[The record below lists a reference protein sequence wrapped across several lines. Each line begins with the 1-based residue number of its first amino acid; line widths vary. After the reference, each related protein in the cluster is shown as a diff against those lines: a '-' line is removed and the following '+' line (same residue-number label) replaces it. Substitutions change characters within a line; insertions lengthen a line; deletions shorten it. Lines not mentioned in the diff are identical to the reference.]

1 MLQVNK
7 MIDEKGIQPGWVSSL
22 DIIEKTGISRA
33 TLNNY
38 IKMNILPRP
47 TVKKPEETTVR
58 ARMLGYFPEGVI
70 NIIEQIKILRK
81 QGYTMD
87 VIIERLKG
95 PDRIK
100 SSREA
105 MMWEE
110 SRSPDTVDAEKFLPS
125 DQAGSRQMPQ
135 ERRETLNLTINE
147 INYPAYLLN
156 NAFEIDWINA
166 SAENDIFL
174 LKISALKEPSARNI
188 FRLLLRSKDQ
198 EKQNIQNLLD
208 FHLGFV
214 KEKESDP
221 GGLFMGISQ
230 EEIQNLE
237 KRCGQIERRQR
248 QAINK
253 SPLVLCNHEGMPIS
267 GHVHYMLFREGTLFI
282 HTPLEDSV
290 QDIADLF
297 SRRTK
302 VINDLLRQRMPT
314 LISYCVLVADL
325 QNSVRICAELP
336 PEEYF
341 ELINQ
346 IWTCV
351 EGSFKQ
357 YYGTHGKHAGDGML
371 YYFLKER
378 DDQYMTNALSCALEI
393 RENMKKLNMEWKV
406 RKGWFN
412 ELYLN
417 IGINEGQEY
426 FGTIPAAPGIEFTA
440 LGDTVNHASRLS
452 DFARYGTI
460 WTTKNLINK
469 LGAQE
474 KEGIR
479 YGIRHIDK
487 DREVLV
493 ENSFGRIMDMMT
505 QDNVKNSK
513 FMDIAT
519 LAVTEILGRR

>member
-1 MLQVNK
+1 MTE
-7 MIDEKGIQPGWVSSL
+7 EKGVLPEWISSL
-22 DIIEKTGISRA
+22 DIIRKTGISRA

-47 TVKKPEETTVR
+47 MIKKPEETAVR
-58 ARMLGYFPEGVI
+58 ARMLGYFPISVI
-70 NIIEQIKILRK
+70 DSIEQIKILKK
-81 QGYTMD
+81 QGYVMD
-87 VIIERLKG
+87 VIIEMLKG
-95 PDRIK
+95 QDRIQASK
-100 SSREA
+100 EALMRPESLSPYRADAGECLQFAQTDSRI
-105 MMWEE
+105 
-110 SRSPDTVDAEKFLPS
+110 
-125 DQAGSRQMPQ
+125 MPQ

-147 INYPAYLLN
+147 IKYPAYLLN

-166 SAENDIFL
+166 SAENDIFS

-188 FRLLLRSKDQ
+188 FRLFLRSRDQ
-198 EKQNIQNLLD
+198 EQQNRQALLD

-214 KEKESDP
+214 KEKESDL
-221 GGLFMGISQ
+221 GGLYTGISH

-237 KRCGQIERRQR
+237 QRCGQIETRRR
-248 QAINK
+248 QAISK
-253 SPLVLCNHEGMPIS
+253 SPLVLYNHEGTPIS

-282 HTPLEDSV
+282 HTPPEESV

-297 SRRTK
+297 SRRAK
-302 VINDLLRQRMPT
+302 IINDLLRQRMPT

-378 DDQYMTNALSCALEI
+378 DDQYMINALSCALEI

-412 ELYLN
+412 ELFLN

-452 DFARYGTI
+452 DFARYGAI

-469 LGAQE
+469 LGAEE

-505 QDNVKNSK
+505 QDNVKNTK